1 MASTTTELI
10 DNGTKV
16 DGRGRRIVTPQER
29 EALIAA
35 YRRSGLTQQ
44 AFAQREGI
52 KYSTFTSWIEGRRRG
67 AVALGKPVFAEVAM
81 LPGGAAAA
89 NTPGELSVQLPD
101 GTLVR
106 GTAASEIVGLI
117 RALRGA
123 IRC

>member
-10 DNGTKV
+10 ENGTKV
-16 DGRGRRIVTPQER
+16 DGRGRRIVTSQER

-35 YRRSGLTQQ
+35 YRSSGMTQR

-52 KYSTFTSWIEGRRRG
+52 KYSTFTSWLQGRCR
-67 AVALGKPVFAEVAM
+67 AVARSGGTVFAEVAM
-81 LPGGAAAA
+81 LPGGPAATI
-89 NTPGELSVQLPD
+89 TPGELSVQLPD

-106 GTAASEIVGLI
+106 GTAAGDIAELI

-123 IRC
+123 SPC